1 MRARDA
7 IANYWLGEGGEC
19 LEDAYPRHRQ
29 VAYDR
34 ADEIIAAL
42 RAAGFELCPVN
53 PTTAM
58 KHAGRIMNSKI
69 GEDMAEA
76 CYRAM
81 ISAAKEQT

>member
-1 MRARDA
+1 MSARDE
-7 IANYWLGEGGEC
+7 IAMAVLAAHDGAKDGGYT
-19 LEDAYPRHRQ
+19 LTANQLSDA
-29 VAYDR
+29 
-34 ADEIIAAL
+34 IIAAL
-42 RAAGFELCPVN
+42 RAAGYALVPVE
-53 PTTAM
+53 PTEAM